1 MTTFKLGNGW
11 VTFDRGRVTATG
23 LTAIECK
30 ARATIQRSLTP
41 AAVAKLKH
49 PLLAEVAKQKAVQL

>member
-23 LTAIECK
+23 LTAIESK
-30 ARATIQRSLTP
+30 TRATVQRSLTP
-41 AAVAKLKH
+41 AAVAKLKRKV
-49 PLLAEVAKQKAVQL
+49 LAEVARQRGE